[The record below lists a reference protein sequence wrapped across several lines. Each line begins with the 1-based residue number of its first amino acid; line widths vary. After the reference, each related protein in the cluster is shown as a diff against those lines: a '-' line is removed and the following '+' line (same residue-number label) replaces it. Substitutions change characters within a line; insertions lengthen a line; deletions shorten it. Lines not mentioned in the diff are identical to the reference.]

1 MSSKISSKKNIAW
14 QLVPLHVSAVVV
26 FALAVLFLVPHY
38 IEEKAKEN
46 AITAALQMA
55 QQFKILRAYYT
66 DRVVSKVLDNNS
78 SLTISHEHMSQSNAI
93 PLPASLIHDMSAL
106 INDKN
111 KDIQIKFYSP
121 FPFKNRQGRVMDA
134 YGEAAWAALK
144 SNPEAQYIQHK
155 KMNGRSIVQVAV
167 SDTMIRQVCIDCHN
181 SHPLSPK
188 TDWKLGE
195 LRGVLEISSD
205 ITSLT
210 KSGQKTGQF
219 LALGLII
226 FFGVIFTVTFRKT
239 FSEIQYWN
247 QELTASE
254 HELATRVFDTM
265 SQSVIVTDKHNR
277 IVSINSA
284 ATKITGYTIEEIQ
297 GKDPKVFSSGRH
309 NREFYAA
316 MWKSLT
322 TTGHWEGEIW
332 DRRKDG
338 EVYLKWMN
346 INVIYDRQGNLNL
359 YVAISSDITER
370 KKTEELIWKQANFDA
385 LTELAN
391 RTLFQKRL
399 QQELDQCNRSNC
411 TLAVIY
417 LDLDGFKDINDSLGH
432 AAGDKLLVEV
442 SQRLRER
449 ARKTDIVAR
458 LGGDEFTLL
467 VTDFQQ
473 PEQIG
478 SLAEQILEILSD
490 PIIIQGR
497 EIHIGAS
504 IGIALY
510 PGDGTSL
517 EELTKHADVA
527 MYQAKLGGK
536 NQFQFFQHE
545 MNAKAVHRL
554 SLIHDLHKAVDNN
567 SFQLYYQPKIRL
579 ADHKV
584 IGMEA
589 LIRWPTADGQMV
601 SPAEFIPCA
610 EETGLIIPIGDWVL
624 AEACRQTA
632 QWNQQFGAQL
642 RVAVNLSARQFRI
655 QNIADKIL
663 LTLNAQSLP
672 AHLLELE
679 ITESILM
686 NDVEEA
692 IQVMAVLRNHGISIA
707 IDDFGTGYS
716 SLNYLK
722 RFPISTLKIDQSFIR
737 DLTEGSEDAA
747 IVRSIISLAESLD
760 LEVVA
765 EGVETVEQ
773 LRFLNQQQ
781 CHAAQGYH
789 LAKPMPPEKF
799 EAFLHVR
806 SEDLINT

>member
-1 MSSKISSKKNIAW
+1 MSSKKNLAW
-14 QLVPLHVSAVVV
+14 QLVPMHILAVVI

-46 AITAALQMA
+46 GIASALQMA

-66 DRVVSKVLDNNS
+66 DRVVSKILNS
-78 SLTISHEHMSQSNAI
+78 NSALTISHKHISQPNAI

-106 INDKN
+106 VNDN
-111 KDIQIKFYSP
+111 NENIQIKFYSP
-121 FPFKNRQGRVMDA
+121 FPFKNRQGRILDA
-134 YGEAAWAALK
+134 FGNAAWTALK
-144 SNPEAQYIQHK
+144 SNPESQYIQHK
-155 KMNGRSIVQVAV
+155 KIDNRSIVRVAV
-167 SDTMIRQVCIDCHN
+167 GDTMIRQVCVDCHN

-188 TDWKLGE
+188 SDWKLGE
-195 LRGVLEISSD
+195 LRGILEISSD
-205 ITSLT
+205 ITSWT

-219 LALGLII
+219 LAFGLII
-226 FFGVIFTVTFRKT
+226 FFGVIFALTFRRT
-239 FSEIQYWN
+239 FSEVQYWT
-247 QELTASE
+247 QELAANE

-265 SQSVIVTDKHNR
+265 SQGVIVTDKDNR
-277 IVSINSA
+277 IISINSA
-284 ATKITGYTIEEIQ
+284 ATKITGYKIEEIQ
-297 GKDPKVFSSGRH
+297 GKDPKVFASGRH
-309 NREFYAA
+309 DREFYAT

-322 TTGHWEGEIW
+322 TTGHWDGEIW

-346 INVIYDRQGNLNL
+346 INAIYDQQGNINL

-385 LTELAN
+385 LTGLAN
-391 RTLFQKRL
+391 RTLFQRRL
-399 QQELDQCNRSNC
+399 QQELDHCNRSDSI
-411 TLAVIY
+411 LAVIY

-442 SQRLRER
+442 AQRLQER
-449 ARKTDIVAR
+449 ARKTDVVAR

-478 SLAEQILEILSD
+478 SLAEQILEVLSD

-497 EIHIGAS
+497 EIYIGAS

-510 PGDGTSL
+510 PGDGISL

-527 MYQAKLGGK
+527 MYQAKASGK

-554 SLIHDLHKAVDNN
+554 SLIHELHKAVDD
-567 SFQLYYQPKIRL
+567 SVFQLYYQPKIRL
-579 ADHKV
+579 TDHKI

-589 LIRWPTADGQMV
+589 LIRWPKADGQIIT
-601 SPAEFIPCA
+601 PDEFIPCA
-610 EETGLIIPIGDWVL
+610 EETGLIIPMGNWVL
-624 AEACRQTA
+624 AEACRQTKE
-632 QWNQQFGAQL
+632 WNQRFNTQL
-642 RVAVNLSARQFRI
+642 HIAVNLSARQFRI
-655 QNIADKIL
+655 HNIADKIL
-663 LTLNAQSLP
+663 HTLNVQSLP

-686 NDVEEA
+686 DDVEEA
-692 IQVMAVLRNHGISIA
+692 IQVMAVLRDYGISIA

-722 RFPISTLKIDQSFIR
+722 RFPISTLKIDKSFIH
-737 DLTEGSEDAA
+737 DLTGDSEDAA
-747 IVRSIISLAESLD
+747 IVRSIISLAESLN

-773 LRFLNQQQ
+773 LQFLSRQQ
-781 CHAAQGYH
+781 CHTGQGYYI
-789 LAKPMPPEKF
+789 AKPMPPDKF
-799 EAFLHVR
+799 EEFLH
-806 SEDLINT
+806 SKSGDLI